1 MSNKK
6 SRRQTSDA
14 AALRARAEELL
25 RAKPSEMPSIP
36 TGDVQALIHELSVY
50 QAELEIQNEELRD
63 AQVDLAHSRDRF
75 SDLYDFAPVG
85 YATLNSEGRILELN
99 LTAANLLGDHRQN
112 LVGANISTWLEPD
125 SEDICYLHRQAV
137 LSSDTKQTCEVNL
150 RQQSGTLL
158 TVRLESIAFGPEGE
172 KHCRTAF
179 IDVTDITTIRQ
190 ALEESEQRY
199 RRLIT
204 AVTDYV
210 YRVLIVQGRVV
221 ETLHGANCTAVTGYT
236 PEDFHENPLLWI
248 SMVPPEDRPLVEEQA
263 ARLLAG
269 QEPAPIEHRIHK
281 KSGQI
286 CWVLNTASPQYD
298 AQGELIAYDGLLR
311 EITRRKKAE
320 EALNNLNET
329 LEERVAA
336 QIQEVRLLAE
346 AMASLEEGVVITTD
360 HMIWPGPEIVY
371 VNDALCRITG
381 YTREELV
388 GQTPRLFQGEV
399 SNRRT
404 IESLRNSLQAQ
415 QPFQCELINYRKDGH
430 SYPAELLVSPLIDEQ
445 GNTTHY
451 IGIHRDIST
460 RKQAESALHH
470 DHELNRNI
478 IDTSQ
483 NIILL
488 LDSDGCIVSLNQ
500 YAEHLTG
507 WEFEE
512 VQGRNW
518 FETFLPDQ
526 DRELIHQQF
535 QRALAGEQTV
545 GNVNTITTKEGQP
558 LEVEWFDARLFAKDG
573 EFVGLLCT
581 GRDVTERL
589 LSEKALQE
597 SNERLRSILQTAA
610 DAIVIINQCG
620 VIDSINS
627 TTSNMFG
634 YTQDELIGQNV
645 KMLMPPPYCDE
656 HDGYLS
662 RYLKT
667 GEARIIGIGREV
679 SGMRKDGSI
688 FPASLAV
695 SEVKNSGL
703 FTGIIRDLS
712 DRRLLQQQILQIA
725 TDEQRRIGQDLHD
738 GVGQELTGLGL
749 MADTLIPLLGRCE
762 LNVEE
767 SQALSVSKKLST
779 GLKRVLGQVRTI
791 SKGLVPVQIDPDGL
805 SSALN
810 NLAKHVTDLYIISCR
825 ARIPVPVAVHDSETA
840 THLYRI
846 AQEASTNSIKHGRAT
861 QVTISL
867 GQAGSQIV
875 LEVEDN
881 GIGIGNV
888 PLTSD
893 LSSGSDSEGVGM
905 RIMHYRAW
913 LIGGHLTVQA
923 GEHGGTRLCCT
934 VDVAEPKHE

>member
-25 RAKPSEMPSIP
+25 RAKPSEMPSVP

-63 AQVDLAHSRDRF
+63 AQVDLAYSRDRF

-85 YATLNSEGRILELN
+85 YATLNKEGRILELN

-125 SEDICYLHRQAV
+125 SHDICYLHRQAV
-137 LSSDTKQTCEVNL
+137 LSSDTKQTCEVTL
-150 RQQSGTLL
+150 RQPDGTLL

-172 KHCRTAF
+172 RHCRTAL

-190 ALEESEQRY
+190 TLEESEHRY
-199 RRLIT
+199 RRLT
-204 AVTDYV
+204 AAVTDYV
-210 YRVLIVQGRVV
+210 FRVLVVHGRVV
-221 ETLHGANCTAVTGYT
+221 ETLHGVNCKAVTGYT

-248 SMVPPEDRPLVEEQA
+248 AMVPPEDRPLVEEQA

-269 QEPAPIEHRIHK
+269 QEPPPIEHRIHK
-281 KSGQI
+281 KDGQI

-311 EITRRKKAE
+311 EITRRKKVE
-320 EALNNLNET
+320 EALNDLNET
-329 LEERVAA
+329 LEERVAE
-336 QIQEVRLLAE
+336 QTQEVRLLAE
-346 AMASLEEGVVITTD
+346 AMASLEEGVMITTD

-381 YTREELV
+381 YSKEELI
-388 GQTPRLFQGEV
+388 GQTPRLFQGEA
-399 SNRRT
+399 SNRET
-404 IESLRNSLQAQ
+404 IELLRKSLLAQ
-415 QPFQCELINYRKDGH
+415 QPYQCELINYRKDGTQ
-430 SYPAELLVSPLIDEQ
+430 YPAELFISPLVDTQ

-451 IGIHRDIST
+451 IGIHRDISA
-460 RKQAESALHH
+460 RKQTEIALHH

-478 IDTSQ
+478 IDTTQ

-488 LDSDGCIVSLNQ
+488 LDSDGCIVNFNQ
-500 YAEHLTG
+500 YAEKLTG
-507 WEFEE
+507 WKFEE

-518 FETFLPDQ
+518 FETFQPDQ
-526 DRELIHQQF
+526 DQELVRQLF

-545 GNVNTITTKEGQP
+545 GNVNTILTKGGRP
-558 LEVEWFDARLFAKDG
+558 LEVEWFDARLFAEDG

-581 GRDVTERL
+581 GRDITERL
-589 LSEKALQE
+589 FAESALRE

-610 DAIVIINQCG
+610 DAIITIDQRG

-627 TTSNMFG
+627 ATTDLFG
-634 YTQDELIGQNV
+634 YTQDELIGENV
-645 KMLMPPPYCDE
+645 KMLMPPPYCDR

-667 GEARIIGIGREV
+667 GEARMIGVGREV
-679 SGMRKDGSI
+679 SGLRKDGSI

-695 SEVKNSGL
+695 SEVINSGL

-712 DRRLLQQQILQIA
+712 DRRFLQQQILQIA

-749 MADTLIPLLGRCE
+749 MADTLISLLARCE
-762 LNVEE
+762 LNIEG
-767 SQALSVSKKLST
+767 SQTLSVSNKLST
-779 GLKRVLGQVRTI
+779 GLKRVLGQVRAI
-791 SKGLVPVQIDPDGL
+791 SKGLVPVQIHPDGL
-805 SSALN
+805 SSGLN
-810 NLAKHVTDLYIISCR
+810 NLAKHVTDLYDISCR
-825 ARIPVPVAVHDSETA
+825 ASIPVPVAVHDSETA

-846 AQEASTNSIKHGRAT
+846 AQEASTNCIKHGRAT

-867 GQAGSQIV
+867 SQAGSQIV

-881 GIGIGNV
+881 GIGIENV
-888 PLTSD
+888 PLARD
-893 LSSGSDSEGVGM
+893 HSSGSDSEGIGM

-923 GEHGGTRLCCT
+923 GEQGGTRLCCT
-934 VDVAEPKHE
+934 VDATDPGHV